1 MAKKEDKSIEEL
13 NELATFAR
21 KTVQLE
27 AKKKESFL
35 SKRKEDLLVALR
47 VTGSKRPILDRVLQL
62 FGIIGISILVLWIVS
77 LVVLPGSVFGLIG
90 KAQRPVVENGKM
102 IIQNISANE
111 SYWSV
116 LTDRID
122 RGVTANLPV
131 YDMFGMNDPD
141 AIRIFGTIFDT
152 AIVLTI
158 FVGIASLVAIYIRDF
173 VIIAKTL
180 AVLAKDSTKSGI
192 QEVKAN
198 LEEINK
204 LYSDDTKPK
213 EKPVKEEKTEPA
225 KKGKPIIKKKVAQK
239 QEIKKEEKEEVVE
252 VKDTSKLDATELTDE
267 QLDLL
272 LSGDAKLSDLKK

>member
-90 KAQRPVVENGKM
+90 KAQRPYVNMYGKM

-116 LTDRID
+116 LTA

-131 YDMFGMNDPD
+131 YDIFGMNDPD

>member
-90 KAQRPVVENGKM
+90 KAQRPFVNEYGKM
-102 IIQNISANE
+102 IIQNISANK

-116 LTDRID
+116 LTA